1 MKKSE
6 ALEQVQNCVSSIFTK
21 DDVIKI
27 ISSISES
34 EKNSP
39 FDIEEF
45 KEKLEGV
52 TDLIMNNIELDDI
65 VEPDEVEFEISYNR
79 KIEVTDVP
87 VNFSVIR
94 QCIDDALKPFIE
106 TIDEYLK
113 QNSDENSE
121 DKPELEKNQS

>member
-65 VEPDEVEFEISYNR
+65 VEFEEVEFEISYHR
-79 KIEVTDVP
+79 KIEVTEVP
-87 VNFSVIR
+87 VKFSVIR
-94 QCIDDALKPFIE
+94 QCIDDALEPFIE
-106 TIDEYLK
+106 TIDEYLE

-121 DKPELEKNQS
+121 DKPEL

>member
-34 EKNSP
+34 EKKLP
-39 FDIEEF
+39 FNIEEF

-52 TDLIMNNIELDDI
+52 SDSIMNNIELDEI

-79 KIEVTDVP
+79 RIEVTDVP
-87 VNFSVIR
+87 VKFSVIR
-94 QCIDDALKPFIE
+94 QCIDDALESFIE
-106 TIDEYLK
+106 TIDEYFE
-113 QNSDENSE
+113 QNSDENSKDE
-121 DKPELEKNQS
+121 PELEKN